1 MITLIPMNEIFAFY
15 KLSDIRDIPCQ
26 DFEKGFL
33 SVTVTGDEIS
43 LITNRPAK
51 FKYLRSEGGWKGFRV
66 AGILDFSLTGII
78 HDITSPLKENNIPVF
93 VISTFDTDYLF
104 VKASSFEEVTEIFK
118 RTENICLTV

>member
-1 MITLIPMNEIFAFY
+1 MITLIPMDDIFTVY
-15 KLSDIRDIPCQ
+15 KLSDFRDIPSH
-26 DFEKGFL
+26 DFNKGFL

-43 LITNRPAK
+43 LITNRPAQ
-51 FKYLRSEGGWKGFRV
+51 FNFLRSEGGWKGFRV

-104 VKASSFEEVTEIFK
+104 VKAISFEKVTEIFK
-118 RTENICLTV
+118 RT

>member
-1 MITLIPMNEIFAFY
+1 MITLTPMDDIFTVY
-15 KLSDIRDIPCQ
+15 KLSDFREIPSF

-43 LITNRPAK
+43 LITNRPVQSK
-51 FKYLRSEGGWKGFRV
+51 FLRSEGGWKGFRV

-78 HDITSPLKENNIPVF
+78 HDITRPLKENKIPVF

-104 VKASSFEEVTEIFK
+104 VKASSFEKVNDIFRK
-118 RTENICLTV
+118 TENIFLTI